1 MSVLKR
7 EDWRQLKR
15 NEARVMKKLAAQEA
29 RPPGKKD
36 PVYTLTRSE
45 LAVMSQR
52 TGFNMQQKYE
62 SALEEAKAQIEVISF
77 ENACM
82 YSLVVLKNRFGFGK
96 KRGCEFLEELTR
108 LFNEGMPASEA
119 RKIIKESFNLDM
131 SWKDSEEE

>member
-29 RPPGKKD
+29 RHPGKKD